1 MEGVMRNLSGTYVH
15 RGDVARR
22 TRRVRQTL
30 LVFGFFCATGVVA
43 ASRKPGTANAE
54 PAPKVEKSSSFFVSP
69 SEARRIRN
77 DLATAKGQLDLVQGQ
92 LERANVII
100 NYSARYE
107 IGAGLASSVFDA
119 AVTEGVDPDLA
130 FRLVRL
136 ESDFNARAVSSTG
149 AIGLTQLM
157 PSTARLF
164 KSNVTKDG
172 LYDKETNLRI
182 GFHYLRGL
190 LKLYKGDVELALT
203 AYNRGEDAVDRA
215 IKLGINPRNGYDKSV
230 MGNYKGKGV
239 IQ

>member
-43 ASRKPGTANAE
+43 ASRRPSTANAE

-69 SEARRIRN
+69 SEARRLRN

-92 LERANVII
+92 LERANGVIS
-100 NYSARYE
+100 YSARYE
-107 IGAGLASSVFDA
+107 IGAGLASSIFDA
-119 AVTEGVDPDLA
+119 ALTEGIDPDLA

-136 ESDFNARAVSSTG
+136 ESGFNAPALSSTG
-149 AIGLTQLM
+149 AIRLTQLM

-164 KSNVTKDG
+164 TGGVTRDD
-172 LYDKETNLRI
+172 L
-182 GFHYLRGL
+182 
-190 LKLYKGDVELALT
+190 
-203 AYNRGEDAVDRA
+203 
-215 IKLGINPRNGYDKSV
+215 
-230 MGNYKGKGV
+230 
-239 IQ
+239 

>member
-1 MEGVMRNLSGTYVH
+1 MRNLSGTYVH

-69 SEARRIRN
+69 LEARRLRN

-92 LERANVII
+92 LERANAVI
-100 NYSARYE
+100 NYSTRYGIE
-107 IGAGLASSVFDA
+107 AGLASSIFDA
-119 AVTEGVDPDLA
+119 ALTEGIDPELA

-136 ESDFNARAVSSTG
+136 ESVFNERAVSSTG

-164 KSNVTKDG
+164 KTGVTKDD
-172 LYDKETNLRI
+172 LFEKETNLRI
-182 GFHYLRGL
+182 GFRYLRNL
-190 LKLYKGDVELALT
+190 LTLYKGNVELALT

-230 MGNYKGKGV
+230 MGNYKGKGT

>member
-1 MEGVMRNLSGTYVH
+1 MRNLSGTYVH

-54 PAPKVEKSSSFFVSP
+54 PAPKVEKGSSFFVSP

-92 LERANVII
+92 LERANVVID
-100 NYSARYE
+100 YSARYE
-107 IGAGLASSVFDA
+107 IGAGLASSIFDA
-119 AVTEGVDPDLA
+119 AVTEGIDPDLA

-136 ESDFNARAVSSTG
+136 ESVFNARAVSSTG

-164 KSNVTKDG
+164 KAGVTKDS
-172 LYDKETNLRI
+172 LFERDTNLRI
-182 GFHYLRGL
+182 GFRYLRNL
-190 LKLYKGDVELALT
+190 LKLYHGDVELALT

-215 IKLGINPRNGYDKSV
+215 IKLGVNPRNGYDKSV
-230 MGNYKGKGV
+230 MGNYKGKGI

>member
-1 MEGVMRNLSGTYVH
+1 MRNLSGTYVH

-107 IGAGLASSVFDA
+107 IGAGLASSIFDA
-119 AVTEGVDPDLA
+119 AVAEGVDPDLA

-136 ESDFNARAVSSTG
+136 ESAFNARAVSSTG

-164 KSNVTKDG
+164 KTSVTKDD
-172 LYDKETNLRI
+172 LYDKETNLHI

-190 LKLYKGDVELALT
+190 LKLYKSDVELALT

>member
-15 RGDVARR
+15 RGDVVRR

-43 ASRKPGTANAE
+43 ASRKPDTANAE

-69 SEARRIRN
+69 GEARRLRN

-92 LERANVII
+92 LERANAVI
-100 NYSARYE
+100 NYSTRYGIE
-107 IGAGLASSVFDA
+107 AGLASSIFDA
-119 AVTEGVDPDLA
+119 ALTEGIDPELA

-136 ESDFNARAVSSTG
+136 ESVFNERAVSSTG

-164 KSNVTKDG
+164 KAGVTKDD
-172 LYDKETNLRI
+172 LFEKETNLRI
-182 GFHYLRGL
+182 GFHYLRSL
-190 LKLYKGDVELALT
+190 LTLYKGNVELALT

-215 IKLGINPRNGYDKSV
+215 IKLGVNPRNGYDKSV
-230 MGNYKGKGV
+230 MGNYKGKGT

>member
-1 MEGVMRNLSGTYVH
+1 MRNLNGTYVH

-30 LVFGFFCATGVVA
+30 LAVGFFCAAGFVA

-54 PAPKVEKSSSFFVSP
+54 PAPKPGNGSFFVSP
-69 SEARRIRN
+69 SEARKLQN
-77 DLATAKGQLDLVQGQ
+77 DLATANGRLDLVQAQ
-92 LERANVII
+92 IDRANSVIE
-100 NYSARYE
+100 YSTAYHVD
-107 IGAGLASSVFDA
+107 AGLASSVFDA
-119 AVTEGVDPDLA
+119 ALAEEIDPELA

-136 ESDFNARAVSSTG
+136 ESDFNVRAVSSTG

-157 PSTARLF
+157 PSTARMFNATITKNDLF
-164 KSNVTKDG
+164 GQD
-172 LYDKETNLRI
+172 TNLRI
-182 GFHYLRGL
+182 GFRYLRSL
-190 LKLYKGDVELALT
+190 LKLYKGDVALALT

-230 MGNYKGKGV
+230 MGNYKGKGT

>member
-1 MEGVMRNLSGTYVH
+1 
-15 RGDVARR
+15 
-22 TRRVRQTL
+22 
-30 LVFGFFCATGVVA
+30 VFGFFCATGVVA

-54 PAPKVEKSSSFFVSP
+54 SAPKVEKSSSFFVSP

-92 LERANVII
+92 LDRANVII

-107 IGAGLASSVFDA
+107 IGAGLASSIFDA
-119 AVTEGVDPDLA
+119 AVSEGIDPDLA

-136 ESDFNARAVSSTG
+136 ESVFNGRAVSSTG

-164 KSNVTKDG
+164 KTGVTKDD
-172 LYDKETNLRI
+172 LFEKDTNLRI
-182 GFHYLRGL
+182 GFRYLRNL
-190 LKLYKGDVELALT
+190 LTLYKGNVELALT

-230 MGNYKGKGV
+230 MGNYKGKGI

>member
-1 MEGVMRNLSGTYVH
+1 
-15 RGDVARR
+15 
-22 TRRVRQTL
+22 
-30 LVFGFFCATGVVA
+30 
-43 ASRKPGTANAE
+43 
-54 PAPKVEKSSSFFVSP
+54 
-69 SEARRIRN
+69 
-77 DLATAKGQLDLVQGQ
+77 LATAKGQLDLVQGQ

-107 IGAGLASSVFDA
+107 IGAGLASSIFDA
-119 AVTEGVDPDLA
+119 AVAEGIDPDLA

-136 ESDFNARAVSSTG
+136 ESVFNLRAVSSTG

-164 KSNVTKDG
+164 KTSVTKDD
-172 LYDKETNLRI
+172 LFEKETNLRI
-182 GFHYLRGL
+182 GFHYLRNL
-190 LKLYKGDVELALT
+190 LTLYKGNVELALT

-230 MGNYKGKGV
+230 MGNYKGKGT

>member
-1 MEGVMRNLSGTYVH
+1 MRNLSGTYVH

-43 ASRKPGTANAE
+43 ASRRTPTVNAE
-54 PAPKVEKSSSFFVSP
+54 PAPKVDKGPSFFVTP
-69 SEARRIRN
+69 SEARRIKN

-92 LERANVII
+92 LERANMII
-100 NYSARYE
+100 AYSTRYE
-107 IGAGLASSVFDA
+107 IGGGMALSIFDA
-119 AVTEGVDPDLA
+119 AVSEGIDPELA

-136 ESDFNARAVSSTG
+136 ESDFNTRAVSSTG

-164 KSNVTKDG
+164 QSNVTKENLFERD
-172 LYDKETNLRI
+172 TNLRI

-215 IKLGINPRNGYDKSV
+215 IKLGVNPRNGYDRSV
-230 MGNYKGKGV
+230 MGNYKGKGI